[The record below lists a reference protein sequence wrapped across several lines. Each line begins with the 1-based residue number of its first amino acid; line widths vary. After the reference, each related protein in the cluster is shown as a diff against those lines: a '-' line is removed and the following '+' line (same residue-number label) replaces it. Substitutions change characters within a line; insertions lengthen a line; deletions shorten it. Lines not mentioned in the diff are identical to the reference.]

1 MPGGGPLQVPPPV
14 GGGEAHALG
23 PGARK
28 LPVDKEVFSSNEF
41 FSITTSRSISNTTSF
56 ALLSYFA
63 LLSFSSLPFLVK
75 VFPKQIKSLVRLTVT
90 RPIGDL

>member
-23 PGARK
+23 PGAPK
-28 LPVDKEVFSSNEF
+28 LPVDREVFSSNEF

-56 ALLSYFA
+56 TLLSYFA
-63 LLSFSSLPFLVK
+63 LPLLLLSPLLRAKGFSKKKENHPS
-75 VFPKQIKSLVRLTVT
+75 
-90 RPIGDL
+90 

>member
-1 MPGGGPLQVPPPV
+1 LLQV
-14 GGGEAHALG
+14 GGGEAHTVG
-23 PGARK
+23 PGA
-28 LPVDKEVFSSNEF
+28 PTCVDREVFSSNEF

-63 LLSFSSLPFLVK
+63 LLSFSSISLPYGERFFQK
-75 VFPKQIKSLVRLTVT
+75 KRTSQVRLTVT